1 MPDRPAGGPDA
12 LRAGLRGV
20 RALLL
25 DLDGVIVVAGEAVPG
40 AAAAIGE
47 LGRRET
53 PYLIVTNT
61 SAVSRATLSRWAA
74 KLGAAIPPERFQSA
88 LSASAA
94 WAARVLPGQPL
105 YVLASEDARTEFA
118 GQDLLTHE
126 TAGARGAR
134 AAAVIVG
141 DSPEEATFDNLNRA
155 FRLVLAGAQLV
166 GMHRNPWWLTAEGPT
181 LDSGAFVAGLE
192 FSAEVRARIIGKPAP
207 AFFSLAIGDLRR
219 EVGRDLARRDVAM
232 VGDDVRTDVLAAQRA
247 GLRGIFV
254 LSGKHGPADADAAA
268 TERGG
273 RRPDAIAPSLTEVVA
288 ALD

>member
-1 MPDRPAGGPDA
+1 
-12 LRAGLRGV
+12 
-20 RALLL
+20 
-25 DLDGVIVVAGEAVPG
+25 
-40 AAAAIGE
+40 
-47 LGRRET
+47 
-53 PYLIVTNT
+53 
-61 SAVSRATLSRWAA
+61 
-74 KLGAAIPPERFQSA
+74 
-88 LSASAA
+88 
-94 WAARVLPGQPL
+94 
-105 YVLASEDARTEFA
+105 
-118 GQDLLTHE
+118 
-126 TAGARGAR
+126 
-134 AAAVIVG
+134 
-141 DSPEEATFDNLNRA
+141 
-155 FRLVLAGAQLV
+155 
-166 GMHRNPWWLTAEGPT
+166 MHRNPWWLTAEGPT